1 MCDGVCE
8 PTQHVVSI
16 MANRNNKKALYSS
29 AVACLGLICF
39 AVGAAAV
46 GLPKWGYFKNPQA
59 GVQGDTGYFGPWQLC
74 KNLLYGR
81 ERCGPSVSRFKPVL
95 AVWIAGLVASLGV
108 AILGVFCIF
117 SIFQLAMVVSRERVV
132 MSYSVAVIAKLA
144 LVLLATL
151 LAIVAASLFALQTD
165 DRENSY
171 EVSRGEAFYIQVVSI
186 VLNFF
191 LFIMALYDVI
201 FSRRHGGDP
210 TMPDGHDPTGED
222 ATTFNNPGFR
232 DRRINNNSG
241 GVSMTDASGKPYL
254 RSQPPAAAN
263 GSIMSMTTTT
273 SSNGSTA
280 GSVTR
285 SPLRSS
291 LKKPRPK
298 QEGMGIQNPGF
309 SGHSPTLS
317 RNGSVKKVRIQ
328 THSTAV

>member
-1 MCDGVCE
+1 
-8 PTQHVVSI
+8 
-16 MANRNNKKALYSS
+16 MADQNYKKALYSS
-29 AVACLGLICF
+29 AVACLGFICF

-46 GLPKWGYFKNPQA
+46 GLPTWGYYENPEA
-59 GVQGDTGYFGPWQLC
+59 GPGGESGYFGPWQVC
-74 KNLLYGR
+74 KYMMYGR
-81 ERCGPSVSRFKPVL
+81 ERCGPSVRFKPVL
-95 AVWIAGLVASLGV
+95 AVWLAGLVAAIGV
-108 AILGVFCIF
+108 AILGVFCVL
-117 SIFQLAMVVSRERVV
+117 SVFQLAMVTSRERVV
-132 MSYSVAVIAKLA
+132 MSYSVVVIAKLA

-151 LAIVAASLFALQTD
+151 LTIVAASLFALQTD
-165 DRENSY
+165 DRENSFQ
-171 EVSRGEAFYIQVVSI
+171 VSRGEAFYIQVASI
-186 VLNFF
+186 ILNFL

-210 TMPDGHDPTGED
+210 TLPHGRDPTGED

-241 GVSMTDASGKPYL
+241 GVSMTDASGKPYVHSPSS
-254 RSQPPAAAN
+254 SQHQAAAN
-263 GSIMSMTTTT
+263 GSIVSMTTTT

-298 QEGMGIQNPGF
+298 PDGMGIQNPGF

-317 RNGSVKKVRIQ
+317 RNGSMKKVRIQ